1 MSGWRPLLAAALMLG
16 APVAAQE
23 VGEAVVTP
31 VPDTRSDFVLRYRPG
46 DGETP
51 AAALASAG
59 EAARRYCLEGYET
72 GEVLKRAVPVVETD
86 GAVVLAGRCLR

>member
-1 MSGWRPLLAAALMLG
+1 MQAQVALPAGSAGLYAAAVSRLSLL
-16 APVAAQE
+16 
-23 VGEAVVTP
+23 
-31 VPDTRSDFVLRYRPG
+31 VLWTLAW
-46 DGETP
+46 TP